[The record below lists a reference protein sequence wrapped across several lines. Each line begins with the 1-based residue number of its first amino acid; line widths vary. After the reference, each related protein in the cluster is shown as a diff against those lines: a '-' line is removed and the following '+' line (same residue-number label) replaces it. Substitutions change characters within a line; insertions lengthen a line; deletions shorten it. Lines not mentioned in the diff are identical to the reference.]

1 MRMLKAPI
9 LNRLSHFCSPSGRAG
24 VHGCAVATNSYTNAG
39 DTLHLGKLVYRTS
52 WVLGYQELQ
61 IRHLRNH
68 KDGEGRRCCL
78 ILEVVPGMRCS
89 IASMESSQRPS
100 NWMKMLHV
108 LHVKWCIKIIPMLEA
123 LESRRTSTLRYV
135 DIYSLGAAMPDETL
149 WYVYLPSV
157 CCSSLGPK
165 WPSLPRAKDSQW
177 PWDTDTA
184 AMDMAGF
191 ARREEFTERVSVT
204 SSNQSP
210 INSKVKHLH
219 HLSPIF
225 SCPWVGSGGFCPISA
240 RTETEVRFDGPLCW
254 KNSVADL
261 EECKTYTSYTG
272 TQLWQ
277 CLNST
282 LVEMV
287 RWNDF
292 QVVIVFCFI
301 STLGA
306 GDVVD
311 DCWISLS
318 VEVEHVH
325 SQSFRPRR
333 WPWPQHPRWQAFRTG
348 RKSEIREERERER
361 ELINIDLIDIKTKQ
375 LLMDKLLHQ
384 LEYLK

>member
-1 MRMLKAPI
+1 M
-9 LNRLSHFCSPSGRAG
+9 HQVF
-24 VHGCAVATNSYTNAG
+24 
-39 DTLHLGKLVYRTS
+39 
-52 WVLGYQELQ
+52 
-61 IRHLRNH
+61 
-68 KDGEGRRCCL
+68 
-78 ILEVVPGMRCS
+78 
-89 IASMESSQRPS
+89 
-100 NWMKMLHV
+100 
-108 LHVKWCIKIIPMLEA
+108 PMLEA

-149 WYVYLPSV
+149 WYVYLRSV
-157 CCSSLGPK
+157 CCSSLDKNDPAC
-165 WPSLPRAKDSQW
+165 PEPRTVNGHGTQILQQW
-177 PWDTDTA
+177 TWQA
-184 AMDMAGF
+184 LLGVKQ
-191 ARREEFTERVSVT
+191 FTERVSVT

-210 INSKVKHLH
+210 INSKVKNLH
-219 HLSPIF
+219 RLSPIF

-240 RTETEVRFDGPLCW
+240 RTETEARFDGPLCW

-301 STLGA
+301 STLGV

-333 WPWPQHPRWQAFRTG
+333 WQWPQHPRWQAFRTG
-348 RKSEIREERERER
+348 RKSEIREERERGRER
-361 ELINIDLIDIKTKQ
+361 TYQHRSNWYQDKTTADGQTPASVGILEMIYNSMFCNCDVIDI
-375 LLMDKLLHQ
+375 
-384 LEYLK
+384 